1 MGQIYKI
8 ENNINHRIYIGLT
21 TKSAL
26 IRWREHLDESKRN
39 LHKELYK
46 AIRDFGEENF
56 NLEII
61 EEVEDEELLW
71 EREEYWIQYYNCIF
85 PNGYNMNRGG
95 QLGRHYNYKEIVDYY
110 LSQDYI
116 SITDLAKH
124 FNIHRETAAKA
135 LNSFNIQT
143 LSNGKSTGKKKAIP
157 IYQYDKKGN
166 FLKGYNSTIEA
177 ARALGKEN
185 SSSTLTKVAD
195 KRGRSAWGFLWSKYR
210 KENFFDGI

>member
-8 ENNINHRIYIGLT
+8 TNLINNKIYIGLT
-21 TKSAL
+21 TKNCN
-26 IRWREHLDESKRN
+26 IRWREHIDESKRN

-56 NLEII
+56 ILEVVEEI
-61 EEVEDEELLW
+61 ENEECLW
-71 EREEYWIQYYNCIF
+71 EREEYWIQYYDCIF

-110 LSQDYI
+110 LSKDYI

-135 LNSFNIQT
+135 LHSYGIEP
-143 LSNGKSTGKKKAIP
+143 LSNGKSTGKKKAVP
-157 IYQYDKKGN
+157 IYQYDKNGK
-166 FLKGYNSTIEA
+166 FLKEYESTIAA

-185 SSSTLTKVAD
+185 SSSTLTKVSD